1 MKPKRRR
8 RRWKRLLAYLAL
20 VMLSLM
26 LGGMTFVGVLYY
38 QVAQMMPSVD
48 VLENYK
54 PREASYIYSADGVL
68 LARIA
73 EEYREPAALSEIPKH
88 LINATIAKEDRRFWS
103 HHGVDWRG
111 VARAAWVN
119 LAEGEI
125 QQGGSTLTQQLA
137 RNAFLTRRRTVSRK
151 IQEIILAQEL
161 ERRLSKERILEL
173 YLNQVYYG
181 NGAYG
186 VKAAAKVYFGKSLD
200 QLTLAECALLA
211 ALPQRPSGYE
221 PFGNPDE
228 AIRQRNLVLNLM
240 AREGYI
246 TPAQRDAA
254 KQEPLRLAKHRPHM
268 RFLAPYAVMDT
279 LRQLEELYGRELLL
293 QGNLRVYTS
302 LHSGMQRAAEQA
314 LERGIRAFEA
324 QGVNQGAIVLI
335 DLRTGGIRALVGGRN
350 FSQSQYDAITQGRRQ
365 PGSAF
370 KPIVYAAA
378 FELGKLTPTST
389 LLDAPLSL
397 PSGVRGRPWRPQ
409 NADGRFRGRV
419 SVTRALASSINI
431 PAVRA
436 AMLVGADTIA
446 QFARERFGF
455 ESPMDPVLPI
465 ALGASAV
472 KPIEMAEAFTVFATH
487 GDRIKPI
494 LIRRVVDRD
503 GVVLLDQK
511 AEVFQDVLSEQSAR
525 WIDEILR
532 VAVVNGT
539 GRAASRIPDARGK
552 TGTTSDYRDA
562 WFIGYTDRYLA
573 VVWVAS
579 AHYDER
585 AHRWEYR
592 PMKRVFGGT
601 VCARI
606 WADLM
611 DEVLKIDAQLEQ
623 AAKSAS
629 PAVTTNQSPASAP
642 SVPAPA
648 ELTPSVPHTAWGE
661 PSGGGLT
668 HPPAVGG
675 DADATARQEP
685 RPPGEGTQLANSNSP
700 PPISQPA
707 SGGAG
712 VNAQPATIAAPRTST
727 PPAPPSPPKSP
738 ETVTVAICV
747 DTGLRAT
754 DYCPEVVRRTFSKG
768 SEPKQVCKKHRIR

>member
-1 MKPKRRR
+1 MSSVMKVRRRR

-20 VMLSLM
+20 FFLSLM
-26 LGGMTFVGVLYY
+26 LGAMTFVGVLYY
-38 QVAQMMPSVD
+38 QVAQMMPSVE

-88 LINATIAKEDRRFWS
+88 LINATIAKEDRRFWR

-111 VARAAWVN
+111 VARAAWIN
-119 LAEGEI
+119 LTQGEI

-137 RNAFLTRRRTVSRK
+137 RNAFLTQRRTVSRK
-151 IQEIILAQEL
+151 LQEIILAQEL

-186 VKAAAKVYFGKSLD
+186 VKAAARVYFNKSLD

-211 ALPQRPSGYE
+211 ALPQRPSAYE

-228 AIRQRNLVLNLM
+228 AIRQRNLVLDLM

-254 KQEPLRLAKHRPHM
+254 KKEPLRLTKRRPRM
-268 RFLAPYAVMDT
+268 QFRAPYAVMET
-279 LRQLEELYGRELLL
+279 LRQLEDLYGRELLL
-293 QGNLRVYTS
+293 QGNMKVYTT
-302 LHSGMQRAAEQA
+302 LHSQMQAAAEQA
-314 LERGIRAFEA
+314 LERGIREFESR
-324 QGVNQGAIVLI
+324 GVNQGAIVLI

-350 FSQSQYDAITQGRRQ
+350 FYQSQYNAITQGRRQ

-370 KPIVYAAA
+370 KPIVYATA
-378 FELGKLTPTST
+378 FELGKLTPTSRI
-389 LLDAPLSL
+389 LDAPISL
-397 PSGVRGRPWRPQ
+397 PSGVPGRPWRPQ
-409 NADGRFRGRV
+409 NADGRYRG
-419 SVTRALASSINI
+419 SITVTRALAFSVNL

-436 AMLVGADTIA
+436 GMMVGADTIVR
-446 QFARERFGF
+446 FARERFGF
-455 ESPMDPVLPI
+455 ESPLEPVLPI

-487 GDRIKPI
+487 GNRIKPI

-511 AEVFQDVLSEQSAR
+511 AEVFEGVLSEQSAR

-532 VAVVNGT
+532 EAVVRGT
-539 GRAASRIPDARGK
+539 GRAASRIPNARGK

-585 AHRWEYR
+585 THRWEYK
-592 PMKRVFGGT
+592 PMQRIFGGT
-601 VCARI
+601 ICTRI

-611 DEVLKIDAQLEQ
+611 EQVLKIDAQLPKEPPPSPISSPPAGQRDTVEPPPPSGERVGVRGAGEQ
-623 AAKSAS
+623 EVGATLAQ
-629 PAVTTNQSPASAP
+629 PAVPPPASQP
-642 SVPAPA
+642 EPVPAGQNAQPIPA
-648 ELTPSVPHTAWGE
+648 GTPRT
-661 PSGGGLT
+661 
-668 HPPAVGG
+668 
-675 DADATARQEP
+675 
-685 RPPGEGTQLANSNSP
+685 SP
-700 PPISQPA
+700 PP
-707 SGGAG
+707 
-712 VNAQPATIAAPRTST
+712 
-727 PPAPPSPPKSP
+727 PPSPPPQPSRPP
-738 ETVTVAICV
+738 ETVSVLICA
-747 DTGLRAT
+747 DTGLLAT
-754 DYCPEVVRRTFSKG
+754 DYCPEVVRRTFPKG
-768 SEPKQVCKKHRIR
+768 SEPKRHCRKHGLR

>member
-1 MKPKRRR
+1 MRPKRRR
-8 RRWKRLLAYLAL
+8 KRWKLVLAYLAL
-20 VMLSLM
+20 VLLSLV

-54 PREASYIYSADGVL
+54 PREASYIYAADGVL
-68 LARIA
+68 LAQIA

-111 VARAAWVN
+111 VARAAWIN
-119 LAEGEI
+119 LTEGEI

-137 RNAFLTRRRTVSRK
+137 RNAFLTQRRTISRK
-151 IQEIILAQEL
+151 MQEIILAQEL

-186 VKAAAKVYFGKSLD
+186 VKAAARVYFNKSLD

-228 AIRQRNLVLNLM
+228 AIRQRNRVLDLM

-254 KQEPLRLAKHRPHM
+254 KQEPLRLAKRRPRT
-268 RFLAPYAVMDT
+268 RFIAPYAVMDT

-293 QGNLRVYTS
+293 QGNLRVYTT
-302 LHSGMQRAAEQA
+302 LHSGMQRVAERV

-335 DLRTGGIRALVGGRN
+335 DLRTGGIRAMVGGRS
-350 FSQSQYDAITQGRRQ
+350 FEQSQFNAITQGRRQ

-370 KPIVYAAA
+370 KPIVYATA
-378 FELGKLTPTST
+378 FELGKLTPNST

-419 SVTRALASSINI
+419 SVKRALAWSINL

-446 QFARERFGF
+446 QFAHERFGF
-455 ESPMDPVLPI
+455 ESPLNPTLPI

-487 GDRIKPI
+487 GNRIHPI

-511 AEVFQDVLSEQSAR
+511 AEVFENVLSEQSAR

-532 VAVVNGT
+532 VAVEKGT
-539 GRAASRIPDARGK
+539 GRAASRIPHARGK

-562 WFIGYTDRYLA
+562 WFVGYTDHYLA

-579 AHYDER
+579 AHYNEQT
-585 AHRWEYR
+585 HRWEYR

-611 DEVLKIDAQLEQ
+611 DEVLKIEAQLEKWRTQQAAPKPPEASMPSSAEPIQMTPPLEGATPTVPATGEGATEAEQPPTPQRDAGQTATGGDAQL
-623 AAKSAS
+623 AS
-629 PAVTTNQSPASAP
+629 PNT
-642 SVPAPA
+642 
-648 ELTPSVPHTAWGE
+648 
-661 PSGGGLT
+661 
-668 HPPAVGG
+668 
-675 DADATARQEP
+675 
-685 RPPGEGTQLANSNSP
+685 P
-700 PPISQPA
+700 PPITPPES
-707 SGGAG
+707 SGAG
-712 VNAQPATIAAPRTST
+712 AKAEPAAVGAPRSS
-727 PPAPPSPPKSP
+727 APPPPKQP
-738 ETVTVAICV
+738 ETVTIAICV
-747 DTGLRAT
+747 DTGQRAT
-754 DYCPEVVRRTFSKG
+754 DYCPEVVRRTYLKG
-768 SEPKQVCKKHRIR
+768 TEPKELCKKHRIR

>member
-1 MKPKRRR
+1 MRTVRRKR
-8 RRWKRLLAYLAL
+8 RRWKLVLAYLAL

-48 VLENYK
+48 VLEGYK
-54 PREASYIYSADGVL
+54 PREASDIYSADGIL

-73 EEYREPAALSEIPKH
+73 EEYREPAPLSEIPQH

-103 HHGVDWRG
+103 HHGIDWRAI
-111 VARAAWVN
+111 VRAAWVN
-119 LAEGEI
+119 LLEGEI

-137 RNAFLTRRRTVSRK
+137 RNAFLTQRRTFSRK
-151 IQEIILAQEL
+151 LQEVILAQEL
-161 ERRLSKERILEL
+161 ERRLTKERILEL

-186 VKAAAKVYFGKSLD
+186 VKAAARVYFNKSLE

-211 ALPQRPSGYE
+211 ALPQRPSSHE

-228 AIRQRNLVLNLM
+228 AIRQRNLVLDLM

-246 TPAQRDAA
+246 TPAQREAA
-254 KQEPLRLAKHRPHM
+254 KAELLRLTKRRPRT
-268 RFLAPYAVMDT
+268 RFVAPYAVMDT

-293 QGNLRVYTS
+293 QGNLRIYTT
-302 LHSGMQRAAEQA
+302 LHSGMQRVAEQA

-335 DLRTGGIRALVGGRN
+335 DLRTGGIRAMVGGRR
-350 FSQSQYDAITQGRRQ
+350 FSESQFNAITQGRRQ

-378 FELGKLTPTST
+378 FELGKLTPNST
-389 LLDAPLSL
+389 LLDAPMSL
-397 PSGVRGRPWRPQ
+397 PSGVPGRPWRPQ

-419 SVTRALASSINI
+419 TVTRALAASINV

-436 AMLVGADTIA
+436 AMMLGADTIA
-446 QFARERFGF
+446 QFARERLGF
-455 ESPMDPVLPI
+455 ESPLNPTLPI

-472 KPIEMAEAFTVFATH
+472 KPIEMAEAFTVFATR
-487 GDRIKPI
+487 GNRIRPI

-511 AEVFQDVLSEQSAR
+511 AEVFEGVLSEQSAR
-525 WIDEILR
+525 WMDEILR
-532 VAVVNGT
+532 VAVVRGT
-539 GRAASRIPDARGK
+539 GRAASHIPNARGK
-552 TGTTSDYRDA
+552 TGTTNDYRDA

-579 AHYDER
+579 AHYNER
-585 AHRWEYR
+585 THRWEYR

-611 DEVLKIDAQLEQ
+611 EKVLQIDAQLEKAQ

-629 PAVTTNQSPASAP
+629 EIDTPRPAVQPLDT
-642 SVPAPA
+642 
-648 ELTPSVPHTAWGE
+648 
-661 PSGGGLT
+661 
-668 HPPAVGG
+668 
-675 DADATARQEP
+675 
-685 RPPGEGTQLANSNSP
+685 P
-700 PPISQPA
+700 PPRA
-707 SGGAG
+707 S
-712 VNAQPATIAAPRTST
+712 IRTRLCHRR
-727 PPAPPSPPKSP
+727 PIPK
-738 ETVTVAICV
+738 
-747 DTGLRAT
+747 
-754 DYCPEVVRRTFSKG
+754 
-768 SEPKQVCKKHRIR
+768 

>member
-1 MKPKRRR
+1 MNPVRRKR
-8 RRWKRLLAYLAL
+8 RRWKRVLAYLAL
-20 VMLSLM
+20 VLLCLM

-38 QVAQMMPSVD
+38 QVAQMMPSVN
-48 VLENYK
+48 VLEGYK
-54 PREASYIYSADGVL
+54 PREASEIYSADGVL

-73 EEYREPAALSEIPKH
+73 EEYREPVPLSQIPQH

-111 VARAAWVN
+111 IARAAWVN
-119 LAEGEI
+119 LVQGEI

-137 RNAFLTRRRTVSRK
+137 RNAFLTQRRTFSRK
-151 IQEIILAQEL
+151 LQEIILAQEL

-186 VKAAAKVYFGKSLD
+186 VKAAARVYFNKPLEK
-200 QLTLAECALLA
+200 LTLAECALLA

-221 PFGNPDE
+221 PFSNPDE
-228 AIRQRNLVLNLM
+228 AIRQRNLVLDLM

-254 KQEPLRLAKHRPHM
+254 KAEPLRLTKHRPRT
-268 RFLAPYAVMDT
+268 RFLAPYVVMDT

-293 QGNLRVYTS
+293 QGNLRVYTTV
-302 LHSGMQRAAEQA
+302 HTGMQQAAEQA

-335 DLRTGGIRALVGGRN
+335 DLRTGGIRAMVGGRR
-350 FSQSQYDAITQGRRQ
+350 FSESQFNAITQGRRQ

-370 KPIVYAAA
+370 KPIVYATA
-378 FELGKLTPTST
+378 FELGKLTPNST

-397 PSGVRGRPWRPQ
+397 PSGIRGRPWRPQ

-419 SVTRALASSINI
+419 TVTRALSASINV

-436 AMLVGADTIA
+436 AMLVGADTIV

-455 ESPMDPVLPI
+455 ESPLNPTLPI

-487 GDRIKPI
+487 GNRIRPI

-511 AEVFQDVLSEQSAR
+511 ADLFEGVLSEQSAR

-532 VAVVNGT
+532 VAVLKGT
-539 GRAASRIPDARGK
+539 GRAASHIPNARGK

-579 AHYDER
+579 AHYDEQT
-585 AHRWEYR
+585 HRWEYR

-601 VCARI
+601 VCTRI

-611 DEVLKIDAQLEQ
+611 EKVLQIDAQLETAQ

-629 PAVTTNQSPASAP
+629 AISTPRPAPTSTGQAGGEPSQPAAETPPTGVNPNESTQAVPPSLANPSPN
-642 SVPAPA
+642 VPAP
-648 ELTPSVPHTAWGE
+648 
-661 PSGGGLT
+661 
-668 HPPAVGG
+668 
-675 DADATARQEP
+675 
-685 RPPGEGTQLANSNSP
+685 P
-700 PPISQPA
+700 PPDQPGSNA
-707 SGGAG
+707 LPGAID
-712 VNAQPATIAAPRTST
+712 TPRAST
-727 PPAPPSPPKSP
+727 PPPPPPSPPPPKP
-738 ETVTVAICV
+738 PDTVTVAICV
-747 DTGLRAT
+747 DTGQRAT
-754 DYCPEVVRRTFSKG
+754 DYCPEVIRRTFPKG
-768 SEPKQVCKKHRIR
+768 SEPKQFCKKHRLR

>member
-1 MKPKRRR
+1 MKTARRKR
-8 RRWKRLLAYLAL
+8 RRWKRVLAYLAL

-48 VLENYK
+48 VLEGYK
-54 PREASYIYSADGVL
+54 PREASDIYSADGVL

-73 EEYREPAALSEIPKH
+73 EEYREPAPLSEIPQH

-111 VARAAWVN
+111 ILRAAWVN
-119 LAEGEI
+119 LAQGEI

-137 RNAFLTRRRTVSRK
+137 RNAFLTQRRTFSRK
-151 IQEIILAQEL
+151 LQEIILAQEM
-161 ERRLSKERILEL
+161 ERRLTKERILEL

-186 VKAAAKVYFGKSLD
+186 VKAAARVYFNKSLEK
-200 QLTLAECALLA
+200 LTLAECALLA
-211 ALPQRPSGYE
+211 ALPQRPSSYE

-228 AIRQRNLVLNLM
+228 AIRQRNLVLDLM

-254 KQEPLRLAKHRPHM
+254 KAEPLRLTKRRPRT
-268 RFLAPYAVMDT
+268 RFVAPYVVMDT

-293 QGNLRVYTS
+293 QGNLRVYTTLYS
-302 LHSGMQRAAEQA
+302 PMQKAAEQA
-314 LERGIRAFEA
+314 LERGIQAFEA

-335 DLRTGGIRALVGGRN
+335 DLRTGGIRAMVGGRR
-350 FSQSQYDAITQGRRQ
+350 FSESQFNAITQGRRQ

-370 KPIVYAAA
+370 KPIVYATA
-378 FELGKLTPTST
+378 FELGKLTPNSI

-397 PSGVRGRPWRPQ
+397 PSGVPGRPWRPQ

-419 SVTRALASSINI
+419 TVTRALAASINV

-436 AMLVGADTIA
+436 AMMLGADTIA

-455 ESPMDPVLPI
+455 ESPLNPTLPI

-487 GDRIKPI
+487 GNRIRPF
-494 LIRRVVDRD
+494 LIRRVVDRN

-511 AEVFQDVLSEQSAR
+511 AEVFEGVLSEQSAR
-525 WIDEILR
+525 WMDEILR
-532 VAVVNGT
+532 VAVLKGT
-539 GRAASRIPDARGK
+539 GRAASRIPNARGK
-552 TGTTSDYRDA
+552 TGTTNDYRDA

-585 AHRWEYR
+585 THRWEYR

-611 DEVLKIDAQLEQ
+611 EQVLEIEAQLEKAQ

-629 PAVTTNQSPASAP
+629 QVGTTRPADLPTGETPPPQAGETANSHTPNVPSESPPNPEAAPDATEAQLANPAS
-642 SVPAPA
+642 SVPAP
-648 ELTPSVPHTAWGE
+648 
-661 PSGGGLT
+661 
-668 HPPAVGG
+668 
-675 DADATARQEP
+675 
-685 RPPGEGTQLANSNSP
+685 
-700 PPISQPA
+700 PA
-707 SGGAG
+707 SDRSGS
-712 VNAQPATIAAPRTST
+712 NAVPASLDAPRSS
-727 PPAPPSPPKSP
+727 PPSPPPPTPPPPKPP
-738 ETVTVAICV
+738 ETVSVAICV

-754 DYCPEVVRRTFSKG
+754 DYCPEVVRRTFPKG
-768 SEPKQVCKKHRIR
+768 SEPKQFCNKHRLR

>member
-1 MKPKRRR
+1 MKTVQRKR
-8 RRWKRLLAYLAL
+8 RRWKRVLAYLAL

-48 VLENYK
+48 VLEGYK
-54 PREASYIYSADGVL
+54 PREASDIYSADGVL

-73 EEYREPAALSEIPKH
+73 EEYREPAPLSEIPQH

-111 VARAAWVN
+111 ILRAAWVN
-119 LAEGEI
+119 LAQGEI

-137 RNAFLTRRRTVSRK
+137 RNAFLTQRRTFSRK
-151 IQEIILAQEL
+151 LQEIILAQEL

-186 VKAAAKVYFGKSLD
+186 VKAAARVYFNKPLEK
-200 QLTLAECALLA
+200 LTLAECALLA
-211 ALPQRPSGYE
+211 ALPQRPSSYE

-228 AIRQRNLVLNLM
+228 AIRQRNLVLDLM

-254 KQEPLRLAKHRPHM
+254 KAEPLRLTKRRPRT
-268 RFLAPYAVMDT
+268 RFVAPYVVMDT

-293 QGNLRVYTS
+293 QGNLRVYTTLYS
-302 LHSGMQRAAEQA
+302 PMQKAAEQA

-335 DLRTGGIRALVGGRN
+335 DLRTGGIRAMVGGRR
-350 FSQSQYDAITQGRRQ
+350 FSESQFNAITQGRRQ

-370 KPIVYAAA
+370 KPIVYATA
-378 FELGKLTPTST
+378 FELGKLTPNST

-397 PSGVRGRPWRPQ
+397 PSGVPGRPWRPQ

-419 SVTRALASSINI
+419 TVTRALAASINV

-436 AMLVGADTIA
+436 AMMLGADTIA

-455 ESPMDPVLPI
+455 ESPLNPTLPI

-487 GDRIKPI
+487 GNRIRPI

-511 AEVFQDVLSEQSAR
+511 AEVFEGVLSEQSAR
-525 WIDEILR
+525 WMDEILR
-532 VAVVNGT
+532 VAVVRGT
-539 GRAASRIPDARGK
+539 GRAASRIPNARGK
-552 TGTTSDYRDA
+552 TGTTNDYRDA

-585 AHRWEYR
+585 THRWEYR

-611 DEVLKIDAQLEQ
+611 EQVLQIDAQLEKAQ

-629 PAVTTNQSPASAP
+629 QVGTTRPADLPTGETPPPQAGETANSYTPNAPSESPPNPEAAPDATEAQLASPAS
-642 SVPAPA
+642 SVP
-648 ELTPSVPHTAWGE
+648 V
-661 PSGGGLT
+661 
-668 HPPAVGG
+668 PPASDRSG
-675 DADATARQEP
+675 
-685 RPPGEGTQLANSNSP
+685 SNAV
-700 PPISQPA
+700 PA
-707 SGGAG
+707 SLD
-712 VNAQPATIAAPRTST
+712 APRSS
-727 PPAPPSPPKSP
+727 PPSPPPPTPPPPKPP
-738 ETVTVAICV
+738 ETVSVAICV

-754 DYCPEVVRRTFSKG
+754 DYCPEVVRRTFPKG
-768 SEPKQVCKKHRIR
+768 SEPKQFCNKHRLR